1 MQFGLLNSLE
11 AKLCQQ
17 NEYERNVHFSTSYIK
32 KNYIAK
38 PKVID
43 KGGSVAPK
51 GFMKAPKLTHIHTEK
66 NTHY

>member
-1 MQFGLLNSLE
+1 MYTLVQVIL
-11 AKLCQQ
+11 
-17 NEYERNVHFSTSYIK
+17 K

-51 GFMKAPKLTHIHTEK
+51 GFMKAPKLTHIHTET
-66 NTHY
+66 NTHN